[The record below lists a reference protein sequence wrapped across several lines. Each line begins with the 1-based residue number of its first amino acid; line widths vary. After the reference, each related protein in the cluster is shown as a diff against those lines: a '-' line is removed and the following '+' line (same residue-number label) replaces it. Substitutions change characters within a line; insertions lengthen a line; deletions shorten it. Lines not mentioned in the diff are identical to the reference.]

1 MLIRLLL
8 VTFTFQVLCPRFAS
22 GEVASGDEL
31 ELFKLDQDLK
41 SLVVSATKSEQTVE
55 EAPAI
60 VEVFTGEEIARWGYT
75 SIADLL
81 RHLLGFYVED
91 DHILPNV
98 AVRGVS
104 GGLSAESS
112 VIKVMIDGHA
122 ISFRSTSGNWLGPE
136 LIPLSSIERVEV
148 IRGPASALY
157 GADAFLGVVN
167 IITRSGENL
176 SGADMRGSLGIGTT
190 NPKQPASDIDIS
202 AGGRRGN
209 FEGMVG
215 LRLNNENRSGL
226 ALPSTSPA
234 PFIPSYNQGHLTA
247 QGLDLTSRVGFAK
260 LSYHLGKHTQFTL
273 SGHLAS
279 IDRGAEF
286 GSWTQLSHG
295 VSPSGVKNG
304 SQVSLYQFTVGFTAK
319 TTYFHNLTLALDAEY
334 FNGRP
339 YDGDRIEV
347 NSDVFWVK
355 RRFGYSG
362 TDINAEV
369 QATLPKN
376 VSLVGGVG
384 FIYDLETLPEVQRV
398 AKSDFGTS
406 HAGDILSIS
415 PNPAGPTKDFLN
427 VGAYLQAQ
435 WAPIKRLTITGGFRF
450 DYHSIYGSQPSGRLA
465 LVSRLA
471 DNLFLKI
478 MYGSAFKAPSPL
490 LLYAVPYQVGDLL
503 GNASLQPQY
512 VHTFEGQLSYKPRP
526 YFSIR
531 TGIAYNLLQKAAQ
544 FTLKGVNQVAT
555 NIGSTNSLSWET
567 QIELHYKD
575 YIHANLNG
583 EYNYTVRET
592 GYVGFRADLIGNGNV
607 VYPTGIVRFGL
618 QGMAP
623 KVPLRLGVSLIY
635 VGPRSS
641 SEANTLANGSVYT
654 LPQYVSLDV
663 TLSTVNLHLIKDHE
677 TTIMLSGRNLIGT
690 AGPDPGFSGFDYPLA
705 SRIFW
710 LQLRQRL

>member
-1 MLIRLLL
+1 MLIRFLL
-8 VTFTFQVLCPRFAS
+8 VTFTFQMLCPRSAWAD
-22 GEVASGDEL
+22 VAAGDEM

-60 VEVFTGEEIARWGYT
+60 VEVFTRDEIAEWGYT
-75 SIADLL
+75 SVADLL
-81 RHLLGFYVED
+81 KHVLGFYVED

-104 GGLSAESS
+104 GGLSADSS
-112 VIKVMIDGHA
+112 IIKVMIDGHA

-136 LIPLSSIERVEV
+136 LIPLSAIERIEV

-176 SGADMRGSLGIGTT
+176 SGADLRGSLGLSTV
-190 NPKQPASDIDIS
+190 NPKQPASDLDMS

-226 ALPSTSPA
+226 ELPARSPA
-234 PFIPSYNQGHLTA
+234 PFIPSYNAGHTTA
-247 QGLDLTSRVGFAK
+247 QGLDQTSRVGFAK
-260 LSYHLGKHTQFTL
+260 LGYHIGKHTQFTL

-286 GSWTQLSHG
+286 GPWTQLSNG
-295 VSPSGVKNG
+295 VSASGVTNG
-304 SQVSLYQFTVGFTAK
+304 SQVSLYQFTIGFSAK
-319 TTYFHNLTLALDAEY
+319 TTYVKNLTLSLDAEY

-339 YDGDRIEV
+339 YGGDRIEV

-376 VSLVGGVG
+376 ISLVGGVG

-406 HAGDILSIS
+406 HAGDILSVS
-415 PNPAGPTKDFLN
+415 PNPAGKTKDFLN

-435 WAPIKRLTITGGFRF
+435 WSPIKRLTITGGVRF

-471 DNLFLKI
+471 DNLYLKV

-490 LLYAVPYQVGDLL
+490 LLYAVPLQVGDVL
-503 GNASLQPQY
+503 GNALLQPQY

-567 QIELHYKD
+567 QIEANYKEWFRA
-575 YIHANLNG
+575 YLNG
-583 EYNYTVRET
+583 EYNYTVRDT
-592 GYVGFRADLIGNGNV
+592 GYVGFRSDLIGSGNI
-607 VYPTGIVRFGL
+607 VYPTGIVRFGML
-618 QGMAP
+618 GSVP
-623 KVPLRLGVSLIY
+623 KVPLRLGVNLIY

-654 LPQYVSLDV
+654 LPQYVTMDI
-663 TLSTVNLHLIKDHE
+663 TLSTVGLHFIKDHE
-677 TTIMLSGRNLIGT
+677 TTIMLSGRNLLGT